1 MFGSGF
7 TTLIIS
13 NEVKIVKSLEE
24 SGLLIKGVGETIK
37 NEEKEQ
43 KGGFLSMLL
52 GTLVVSLLRRLTSK
66 GTISTSKGTI
76 IADENVL
83 CHPIF

>member
-1 MFGSGF
+1 MKQ
-7 TTLIIS
+7 L
-13 NEVKIVKSLEE
+13 
-24 SGLLIKGVGETIK
+24 
-37 NEEKEQ
+37 NEEKEK

-52 GTLVVSLLRRLTSK
+52 GTLVVSLLRRLTGK